1 VEFARTGKRQL
12 RIAGIYDNS
21 GLMGTLGSFVITLS
35 EYDANFTTQ
44 LDGVVLATTAPGVS
58 QAQAKAAAATIA
70 KQFPNVKLQDQAQFR
85 KTQSDQ
91 INQLLGLVIALLF
104 MSVIIAV
111 AGISNTLY
119 LSVYERTREI
129 GLLRAVGLSRRQ
141 TKRMIRWEAILIA
154 VFGALLG
161 TAIGSFFGWAMVRAL
176 NDQGITVFSVPASQ
190 LVIYV
195 VLAGIFGVIAAFF
208 PALRASRMDVLRAIA
223 SE

>member
-1 VEFARTGKRQL
+1 
-12 RIAGIYDNS
+12 
-21 GLMGTLGSFVITLS
+21 MGTLGSFVITLS

-44 LDGVVLATTAPGVS
+44 LDGVVLATTASGVS
-58 QAQAKAAAATIA
+58 QAQAKAAAEKIA
-70 KQFPNVKLQDQAQFR
+70 KRFPNVKVEDQAQFR

-111 AGISNTLY
+111 AGIINTLY

-161 TAIGSFFGWAMVRAL
+161 TAIGVFFGWAIVRAL
-176 NDQGITVFSVPASQ
+176 NDQGIKVFSVPTGQ
-190 LVIYV
+190 LVFYV
-195 VLAGIFGVIAAFF
+195 ILAGIFGVLAAFF
-208 PALRASRMDVLRAIA
+208 PARRAARLDVLRAIA